1 MVALPRPG
9 DAEAL
14 LPPAKSESHLAAAS
28 RREGDRAAE
37 DGLVVQDGRRV
48 ECEDRCCREQREHV
62 RGDET
67 LPTHAKREQAAD
79 GAQNLS
85 QSSVS
90 Q

>member
-1 MVALPRPG
+1 M
-9 DAEAL
+9 
-14 LPPAKSESHLAAAS
+14 
-28 RREGDRAAE
+28 
-37 DGLVVQDGRRV
+37 VQDGRRV